1 MSICC
6 DSVSRCE
13 WKTLP
18 TPSKVFTTV
27 KSVFCAMASRKR
39 AIPRFQ
45 RIWPP
50 FLPCRAAAFKRQSQ
64 IPCRWWSR
72 SFSPSFQASR
82 SHRRSVQNPTAAV
95 GADAVV
101 VAASPSPAEKAR
113 PHSPPLPG
121 PLLPVRRQRHRSL
134 QSQTQKPL
142 PADRKSPP
150 TAAGTTVVVP
160 GRAEIAVL
168 RRRKSPKLSKRTR
181 AKRSGASSLC
191 CGKTE
196 ASHKEAEQTNS
207 ARRKNARLSAPL
219 ALTAVS
225 AATAAVRLPASGT
238 HIAALPVPGLHRDS
252 RTIPAL
258 AVRPLLPQVVYSR
271 CSVYRAFCT
280 ENPWTKLRMSFQYPT
295 PRSPYS

>member
-1 MSICC
+1 MLEENDYYAALGMDESGEKEQEAAEPVEQSESQAQQTGEQAQEVAEPAQTSQPEAMSLQ
-6 DSVSRCE
+6 E
-13 WKTLP
+13 
-18 TPSKVFTTV
+18 
-27 KSVFCAMASRKR
+27 
-39 AIPRFQ
+39 
-45 RIWPP
+45 
-50 FLPCRAAAFKRQSQ
+50 
-64 IPCRWWSR
+64 
-72 SFSPSFQASR
+72 
-82 SHRRSVQNPTAAV
+82 
-95 GADAVV
+95 
-101 VAASPSPAEKAR
+101 
-113 PHSPPLPG
+113 
-121 PLLPVRRQRHRSL
+121 RRQN
-134 QSQTQKPL
+134 
-142 PADRKSPP
+142 
-150 TAAGTTVVVP
+150 AGTTVVVP
-160 GRAEIAVL
+160 GRAEIAAL